1 MQLQWSAHATAV
13 VSACNCSGQRM
24 QLQALRGSYWADS
37 HAVEAQSS
45 ESSYLSLSSKESAS
59 QHNAATSAEDVVNLR
74 EE

>member
-1 MQLQWSAHATAV
+1 
-13 VSACNCSGQRM
+13 M